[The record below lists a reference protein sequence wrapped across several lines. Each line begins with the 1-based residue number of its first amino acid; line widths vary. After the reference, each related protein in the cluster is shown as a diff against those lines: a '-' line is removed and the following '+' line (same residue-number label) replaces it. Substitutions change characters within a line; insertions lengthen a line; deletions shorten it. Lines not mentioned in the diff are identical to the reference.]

1 MKRKPGGKRSGSSA
15 RKDISLQRL
24 KQEQIRKESGMKANE
39 EFAAESASPLQLPH
53 SRQERPKASA
63 ASAVEQ
69 PDASASAST
78 RWLGYTALIL
88 AVLSLMLF
96 PVLLGSTATLI
107 GFFAFM
113 LGQRTLGGW
122 SVAIGLISLAGY
134 FVLVP
139 LLT

>member
-1 MKRKPGGKRSGSSA
+1 MKRKLGGKRPGSSA
-15 RKDISLQRL
+15 RQDIPLQRL
-24 KQEQIRKESGMKANE
+24 KQEQMRKESGMKMNE
-39 EFAAESASPLQLPH
+39 EFAAEAAYPLHSPRT
-53 SRQERPKASA
+53 RQEQSKASTVSEA
-63 ASAVEQ
+63 EQ
-69 PDASASAST
+69 PDASASSST

-96 PVLLGSTATLI
+96 PVLLGSTATLL

-113 LGQRTLGGW
+113 LGQKALGVW

-139 LLT
+139 LVT